1 MGCCTA
7 RSLGCRPPWR
17 AGLGD
22 EEGMLQGG
30 GGTGGGPGSH
40 FASGVLSLPS
50 SVYPDC
56 CSSPI
61 GLIVMDATGGPLTAP
76 PLVVLL
82 LLLTVSLPDF
92 FGPWP
97 RPPPQLIN
105 SYVLLFFFFFC
116 LLLLLLLP
124 SLGPFITFY
133 LEARLYSYL
142 CL

>member
-1 MGCCTA
+1 
-7 RSLGCRPPWR
+7 
-17 AGLGD
+17 
-22 EEGMLQGG
+22 MLQGG

-105 SYVLLFFFFFC
+105 SYVLLFFFFF
-116 LLLLLLLP
+116 LSFFFVVVSISWAAP
-124 SLGPFITFY
+124 PAYWGSP
-133 LEARLYSYL
+133 ARG
-142 CL
+142 